1 MTWARHSGST
11 SAHDE
16 DSRMGVLRAEEAE
29 RLAAE
34 HSRALVTVAGHSTNS
49 RECAELLDMLG
60 LDAGL
65 WRER

>member
-1 MTWARHSGST
+1 
-11 SAHDE
+11 
-16 DSRMGVLRAEEAE
+16 MGVLRAEEAH

-34 HSRALVTVAGHSTNS
+34 HCRALVTVAGHSTNA
-49 RECAELLDMLG
+49 RECTELLDMLG